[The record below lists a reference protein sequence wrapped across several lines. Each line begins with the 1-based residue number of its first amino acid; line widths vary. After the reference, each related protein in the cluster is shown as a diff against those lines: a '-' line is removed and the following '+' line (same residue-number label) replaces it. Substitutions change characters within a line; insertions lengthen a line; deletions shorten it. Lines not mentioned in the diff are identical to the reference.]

1 MRGFGCESAK
11 RWTTIDKAR
20 STAPASVRNTPR
32 NNSSV
37 EQEAVVLDEL
47 LAEVVLIGALLEAHS
62 MEKKLVDAGRR
73 HGHPPYTKH
82 L

>member
-1 MRGFGCESAK
+1 MDR
-11 RWTTIDKAR
+11 AR
-20 STAPASVRNTPR
+20 STASASVRNTPR